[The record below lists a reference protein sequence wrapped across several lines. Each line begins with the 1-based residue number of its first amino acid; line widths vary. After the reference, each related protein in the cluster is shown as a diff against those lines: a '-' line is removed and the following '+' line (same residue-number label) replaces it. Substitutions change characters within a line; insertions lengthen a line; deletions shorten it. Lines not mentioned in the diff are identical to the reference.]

1 MSRKETGMKN
11 LSWEEKTV
19 IFEEVKHAYDVLD
32 AKTWAENIGID
43 LTDKQAEEAA
53 NRFNKDYSS
62 EFAAYDQM
70 IDAIRA
76 VVKAV

>member
-1 MSRKETGMKN
+1 MEN
-11 LSWEEKTV
+11 LSWEEKAV

-32 AKTWAENIGID
+32 AKMWAENIGIG
-43 LTDKQAEEAA
+43 LTDEQAEEAA
-53 NRFNKDYSS
+53 NRFDADYSS

-76 VVKAV
+76 VTGTA